1 MNHNATQLQIVC
13 GTGGVGKT
21 TLAAALALKHALLGK
36 KSVVITIDPA
46 KRLADALGIKKLSD
60 APQKIFTNTNNGGAT
75 YAFMLEPKSTFDR
88 LIHKYAPSPAVAEK
102 ILQNSIYQN
111 LSSMISGSQEYMA
124 MEMIFEI
131 WDSGEFEVIVVDT
144 PPLQNAIDFLLA
156 PQKMVDLLRDSL
168 LQHLLKP
175 SLAQGAAQGILKMFD
190 KIIGF
195 EFLKNVAE
203 LVVSFQD
210 LLSGFE
216 ARAAQIREVFK
227 SKKCDFILVA
237 SPQVTAFEDVQNFAK
252 TLNEMDYNL
261 SAILVNR
268 FFAGKVLS
276 TAQITQDKTAL
287 AQIFKSSEAE
297 FLVQNFQ
304 EHLPLIKQS
313 DSFKTKIQKTLP
325 KLKLNTILFEA
336 TDVHD
341 LAMLVRIAKTL

>member
-1 MNHNATQLQIVC
+1 MNRNQTQLQIVC

-21 TLAAALALKHALLGK
+21 TLSAALALKHAALGK

-46 KRLADALGIKKLSD
+46 KRLADALGLKKL
-60 APQKIFTNTNNGGAT
+60 AGVPQKIHTHKGGGEA

-88 LIHKYAPSPAVAEK
+88 LIHKYSPTPAVAEK

-131 WDSGEFEVIVVDT
+131 WESGDFEVIVVDT

-156 PQKMVDLLRDSL
+156 PQKMVDLLRDSML
-168 LQHLLKP
+168 KLLLKP
-175 SLAQGAAQGILKMFD
+175 SLATGAAQGILKMFD

-195 EFLKNVAE
+195 EFLKDVAE

-227 SKKCDFILVA
+227 SEKCDFILVA
-237 SPQVTAFEDVQNFAK
+237 SPQVTAFVDVQNFAK
-252 TLNEMDYNL
+252 TLSEMDYQL
-261 SAILVNR
+261 SEILLNR
-268 FFAGKVLS
+268 FFAGKSLS
-276 TAQITQDKTAL
+276 ATQINKDQTAL
-287 AQIFKSSEAE
+287 AKIFASHEAD
-297 FLVQNFQ
+297 FLVQNFT
-304 EHLPLIKQS
+304 EHAPLIKQS
-313 DSFKTKIQKTLP
+313 ESFKNKIQKSLP
-325 KLKLNTILFEA
+325 KLKLTTIPFQA

-341 LAMLVRIAKTL
+341 LEMLLGIVKTL